1 MLVGE
6 CFNTRVPVKRDTK
19 FRLVRRSAIHAS
31 HFEIQLYSVA
41 TRDCSAFFEKIDFIT
56 LSTTGMAFPKPDT
69 ILLPNRKRIASIF
82 VKGAARTSLRMIAK
96 T

>member
-6 CFNTRVPVKRDTK
+6 CFNTRAPVKRDTK
-19 FRLVRRSAIHAS
+19 FRPVRSGAIHAS

-41 TRDCSAFFEKIDFIT
+41 TRDCSVFFEKIDFIAI
-56 LSTTGMAFPKPDT
+56 STTGMAFPKPDI

-82 VKGAARTSLRMIAK
+82 VEGAPRASLRMIAK